1 MILESGFGAGSCYP
15 SNFLLL
21 LLLLLL
27 RTWIVVLG
35 MLFTWME

>member
-15 SNFLLL
+15 SNLLL